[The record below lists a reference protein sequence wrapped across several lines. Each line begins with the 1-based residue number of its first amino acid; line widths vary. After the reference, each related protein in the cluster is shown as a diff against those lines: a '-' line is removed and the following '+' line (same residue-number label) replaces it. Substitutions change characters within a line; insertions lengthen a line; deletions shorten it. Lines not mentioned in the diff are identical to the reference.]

1 MPMLKIKDLGFG
13 LARDARTFLR
23 AGMAAVR
30 RPTGTPSIRDLQ
42 ANVEAQ
48 AGQIAQLRERQ
59 KRLHE
64 RLDLKNEQVA
74 KLQKRLGRGMD
85 LKGPPSGAS
94 APMFFM
100 VGRGRSGTTWL
111 MRLLDAH
118 PEIACKGEGYFFDR
132 NFRCD
137 EFKELHPRLKPSSL
151 YNALAGSEYLRLW
164 IERSVWTAQDRLSPD
179 EHVENLTRLAVE
191 YFMNRRLSRLR
202 RRSPD
207 KRIVGDKTP
216 FISGKVLYEMNVPGP
231 DGPDPETDEPPYNGA
246 GTLEE
251 IARICPDAKVIHVVR
266 DGRDVAVSL
275 MHFMWSRSKDEGWFY
290 ELEPEEIRKRRAY
303 REDPTSLS
311 HEGIFTRKRL
321 AAFARSWSSEVAE
334 AVERGPEL
342 LGERYYEVR
351 YEDLLT
357 EPEEEVERLLRFLNA
372 DASPETVRGCIEAT
386 GFEKASSRR
395 QGQEDSSSVSHRKGI
410 SGDWKNVFTEEDRRN
425 FRKHAGDLLVR
436 LGAGRTAT
444 GRVAVQGVTE
454 ETVRPAPRFE
464 DPSVARETKTLAAP
478 AVAHVL
484 HTWHGARPNPGQE
497 SLLRKKSSG
506 WSGYCGRYGF
516 SASRHVCPAQ
526 SFRAASCFA
535 SAASSSGFCP
545 SRLVNW

>member
-1 MPMLKIKDLGFG
+1 MPILKIKDLGLG
-13 LARDARTFLR
+13 LVRDARTFLR
-23 AGMAAVR
+23 AGVAAVR
-30 RPTGTPSIRDLQ
+30 RPTGAAEHQRDLQ

-48 AGQIAQLRERQ
+48 ASQIAHLRERQ
-59 KRLHE
+59 RRLRE

-74 KLQKRLGRGMD
+74 KLQKRLGSGTDFSPEARG
-85 LKGPPSGAS
+85 GGGSPPSAK

-132 NFRCD
+132 NFKYD

-151 YNALAGSEYLRLW
+151 YNALAGSEYLKLW
-164 IERSVWTAQDRLSPD
+164 IERSVWTAGIRLSPD
-179 EHVENLTRLAVE
+179 EHVDNLTRLAVE
-191 YFMNRRLSRLR
+191 YFMNLKLSVLR
-202 RRSPD
+202 GRSPG

-216 FISGKVLYEMNVPGP
+216 FISGNVLYEMNVPRA
-231 DGPDPETDEPPYNGA
+231 DGPDSETDEPPYKGA

-251 IARICPDAKVIHVVR
+251 ISRICPDAKVIHVVR

-290 ELEPEEIRKRRAY
+290 ELEPEEIRKRRAF
-303 REDPTSLS
+303 REDPASLS

-321 AAFARSWSSEVAE
+321 VAFARSWSSEVAE

-351 YEDLLT
+351 YEDLLA
-357 EPEEEVERLLRFLNA
+357 EPEVEVERLLRFLDA
-372 DASPETVRGCIEAT
+372 DTSPETVQDCIEAT
-386 GFEKASSRR
+386 GFEKTSSRR

-410 SGDWKNVFTEEDRRN
+410 SGDWKNVFTEEDKRN

-436 LGAGRTAT
+436 LGY
-444 GRVAVQGVTE
+444 
-454 ETVRPAPRFE
+454 ETNG
-464 DPSVARETKTLAAP
+464 D
-478 AVAHVL
+478 
-484 HTWHGARPNPGQE
+484 W
-497 SLLRKKSSG
+497 
-506 WSGYCGRYGF
+506 
-516 SASRHVCPAQ
+516 
-526 SFRAASCFA
+526 
-535 SAASSSGFCP
+535 
-545 SRLVNW
+545 